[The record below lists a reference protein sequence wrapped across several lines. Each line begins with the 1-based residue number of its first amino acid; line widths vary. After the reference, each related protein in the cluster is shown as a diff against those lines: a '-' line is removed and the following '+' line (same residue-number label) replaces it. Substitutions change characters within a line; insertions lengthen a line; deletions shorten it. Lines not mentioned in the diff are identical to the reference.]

1 MLVYVALL
9 ACIKIYKKQ
18 PFFCFC
24 RLQFKLKALEH
35 HHSIITQ
42 DTGTTLR
49 HTALDPLPMDKMP
62 GLSQNGIICSFVASR
77 KRYLFI
83 KRSFD
88 ILFSVIILAGIM
100 SWLLPLV
107 AVLIK
112 LDSRGSVFFR
122 QKRIGKNGKPF
133 FCIKFRT
140 MMQNE
145 EADEQ
150 PAVENDERITRVG
163 RVLRRANIDELPQ
176 FLNVLWGHMSIVGP
190 RPHMLT
196 DCIRFSFVIS
206 SYSFRNLVRPGI
218 TGWAQVNGYHGP
230 TTDYESI
237 INRYYWDAMYVGNF
251 NAGLDMKIMA
261 KTLYMAMKNVLRLL
275 SKPFSDRPPR

>member
-1 MLVYVALL
+1 
-9 ACIKIYKKQ
+9 
-18 PFFCFC
+18 
-24 RLQFKLKALEH
+24 
-35 HHSIITQ
+35 
-42 DTGTTLR
+42 
-49 HTALDPLPMDKMP
+49 MP

-77 KRYLFI
+77 KRYLFF

-88 ILFSVIILAGIM
+88 ILFSVIMILGIM
-100 SWLLPLV
+100 SWLLPVVALV
-107 AVLIK
+107 IK
-112 LDSRGSVFFR
+112 LNSRGPVFFR
-122 QKRIGKNGKPF
+122 QKRVGRNGKPF

-140 MMQNE
+140 MAENE

-150 PAVENDERITRVG
+150 PARVNDDRITGVG
-163 RVLRRANIDELPQ
+163 KVLRRTNIDELPQ
-176 FLNVLWGHMSIVGP
+176 FFNVLWGHMSVVGP
-190 RPHMLT
+190 RPHMIT

-251 NAGLDMKIMA
+251 SPGLDLKIIGRTLFMA
-261 KTLYMAMKNVLRLL
+261 VKNLGKLIIR
-275 SKPFSDRPPR
+275 PFSDGPPAD

>member
-1 MLVYVALL
+1 
-9 ACIKIYKKQ
+9 
-18 PFFCFC
+18 
-24 RLQFKLKALEH
+24 
-35 HHSIITQ
+35 
-42 DTGTTLR
+42 
-49 HTALDPLPMDKMP
+49 MDKMP

-88 ILFSVIILAGIM
+88 ILFSVIVLAGIM

-112 LDSRGSVFFR
+112 LDSRGPVFFR

-176 FLNVLWGHMSIVGP
+176 FLNVLWGHMSVVGP
-190 RPHMLT
+190 RPHMIT

-230 TTDYESI
+230 TTNYESI

-251 NAGLDMKIMA
+251 NAGLDLKIMA
-261 KTLYMAMKNVLRLL
+261 KTIYLSMKNFIKLL
-275 SKPFSDRPPR
+275 TKPFSDRPPR